1 MTKIIYLLPP
11 SEWKNSENIFS
22 SESLSFPFEKPLEI
36 AKNATEKDLKCKD
49 KRFQEAQNLNINI
62 LNSQTNFALSRY
74 DWVMYSAIDYQ
85 NMSKKWQKYFENH
98 FLILSG
104 MYGIVKPKDH
114 IANYKLPIET
124 KWLYNFWWEKITQ
137 TLQEINAD
145 IIVDLL
151 PNSYKK
157 MIDFSLLSAEIY
169 EIDFVENTEWKT
181 KKISHWV
188 KKIKWEFIKNIC
200 ENWELKI
207 DKYFVKT
214 QKNKKTFQIEI

>member
-11 SEWKNSENIFS
+11 SEWKNSENLFS
-22 SESLSFPFEKPLEI
+22 SESLLFPFEKPLEI

-49 KRFQEAQNLNINI
+49 KRFQEAIELNINI
-62 LNSQTNFALSRY
+62 LNSQTNFAYSRY
-74 DWVMYSAIDYQ
+74 DGVMFGAIDYQ

-98 FLILSG
+98 FLILSW
-104 MYGIVKPKDH
+104 MYGIVQPKDK

-137 TLQEINAD
+137 TLQEIWAD

-157 MIDFSLLSAEIY
+157 MIDFSSLNSEIY
-169 EIDFVENTEWKT
+169 EIDFVVNIDGKT

-188 KKIKWEFIKNIC
+188 KKIKWEFVKNIC
-200 ENWELKI
+200 ESWELKI
-207 DKYFVKT
+207 EKYFVKT
-214 QKNKKTFQIEI
+214 QKNKKIFQIEI